1 MMHVHMPLLSVR
13 RRGSPLVGGCVSMA
27 IIDETSTR
35 ASGGATEPPFW
46 AVALCHIASMRRAV
60 SSRSGDSGLLRLR
73 G

>member
-13 RRGSPLVGGCVSMA
+13 RRGSPLVGGCVSLA

-60 SSRSGDSGLLRLR
+60 LATPVCSG
-73 G
+73 